1 MANYPQLDNA
11 SGVWNLREVYDA
23 VMGGYW
29 PNFASKGIAGGG
41 QTPST
46 TSTIQSVTIASD
58 GNASFFGDL
67 VISREDTKDGE
78 IIKQNILKGGILTS
92 DICLLDDI
100 SRAPGESLNVLLRIL
115 NERKYGEEDIPL
127 LTAIATSNPTADEY
141 YNEPLDPAN
150 LDRFV
155 IQVNSNGISYG
166 KQWEDV
172 KKVISLYATKNG
184 ANNFVAKVGKK
195 ALDDSY
201 KNLQSVVIPVEVQ
214 EGLVSFITWLVEDQR
229 LNESNSVI
237 SDRTFLVK
245 SLKLIKASAVIDN
258 RNEANLSDLKVLKFL
273 LPFRVPEEILEAAEQ
288 KLESLENQKKKTKK

>member
-1 MANYPQLDNA
+1 MN
-11 SGVWNLREVYDA
+11 
-23 VMGGYW
+23 
-29 PNFASKGIAGGG
+29 K
-41 QTPST
+41 
-46 TSTIQSVTIASD
+46 
-58 GNASFFGDL
+58 
-67 VISREDTKDGE
+67 
-78 IIKQNILKGGILTS
+78 ILKLVVDNTTNEKDKKHFFEKNELKIILDLYAKMVSQGSWKDYGLSISSKQVGFSVFKNTAENALYR
-92 DICLLDDI
+92 ICKNFRPKNKNLKYSITDTNGKILKNSFD
-100 SRAPGESLNVLLRIL
+100 LNVLLRIL